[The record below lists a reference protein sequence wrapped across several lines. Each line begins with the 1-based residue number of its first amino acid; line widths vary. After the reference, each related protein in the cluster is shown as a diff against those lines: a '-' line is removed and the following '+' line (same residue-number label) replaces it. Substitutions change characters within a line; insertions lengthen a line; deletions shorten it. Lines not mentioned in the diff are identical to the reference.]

1 MQLNH
6 DNYFSPE
13 AMMEYMSTS
22 QFKSFEKCEAAVMA
36 ELYGLYKPETKNA
49 ILRASYLRRQSPAMS
64 NHFLMAIRR
73 WYRAVEQPR
82 DNLRVI
88 TRT

>member
-36 ELYGLYKPETKNA
+36 ELYGLYKPGDKRM
-49 ILRASYLRRQSPAMS
+49 LS
-64 NHFLMAIRR
+64 
-73 WYRAVEQPR
+73 
-82 DNLRVI
+82 
-88 TRT
+88 